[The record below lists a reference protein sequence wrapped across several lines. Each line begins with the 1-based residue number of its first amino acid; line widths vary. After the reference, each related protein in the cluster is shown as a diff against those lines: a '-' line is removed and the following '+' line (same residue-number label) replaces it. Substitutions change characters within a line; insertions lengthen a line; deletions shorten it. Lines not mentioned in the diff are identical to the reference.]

1 MDASILT
8 DLAHDLFVQTV
19 VLATASG
26 VGRDDDAQDLS
37 QREILVAEGARL
49 RSLAIIGTSVA
60 VVSCPSEEGEL
71 ELRRL
76 APSDYFGESGLFS
89 GTCGMAMVRALTF
102 TVVYEVGQAELAK
115 LVQARPNIDS
125 GSAVARRLTRPFS
138 CSSLSR
144 WGRLLSVTVGERG
157 P

>member
-49 RSLAIIGTSVA
+49 RSLAIIRTRVA
-60 VVSCPSEEGEL
+60 VVSCHSEEGEL

-76 APSDYFGESGLFS
+76 APSDYFGESGLFP

-102 TVVYEVGQAELAK
+102 TVVYDVGQAAW
-115 LVQARPNIDS
+115 PS
-125 GSAVARRLTRPFS
+125 
-138 CSSLSR
+138 
-144 WGRLLSVTVGERG
+144 
-157 P
+157 